1 MLSDFLRDQA
11 FTIAWFGLMT
21 MVWLGWAQESPG
33 RIKSWMLGV
42 GSGIGILFAA
52 GFGVIVAVNWRTG
65 SALEGKY
72 AWFGVLVGLE
82 VLIAGLGCW
91 YLATKHR
98 TRWMA
103 FWVALVV
110 AAHFIPLAFFL
121 RDASIGVW
129 GALQLVLLVLLLP
142 RLRRSDAPTS
152 RDVGPVMGFTLLAYA
167 AISAVV
173 FAVRHV

>member
-21 MVWLGWAQESPG
+21 VVWLGWAQESPD
-33 RIKSWMLGV
+33 RVKSWVLGV
-42 GSGIGILFAA
+42 GSGVGILFAA
-52 GFGVIVAVNWRTG
+52 GFGVIVALNWRTG
-65 SALEGKY
+65 SALEGRY
-72 AWFGVLVGLE
+72 PLFGVLVALE
-82 VLIAGLGCW
+82 VIIAGLGCW
-91 YLATKHR
+91 FLSSRSR

-129 GALQLVLLVLLLP
+129 GGLQLVLLLLLLP
-142 RLRRSDAPTS
+142 QLRRTGAPTS
-152 RDVGPVMGFTLLAYA
+152 REVGPVMGFTLLTYS
-167 AISAVV
+167 AILAVV
-173 FAVRHV
+173 FMVRHA